1 MNDATLL
8 LIAATM
14 LLLIG
19 IYGLLF
25 IRNLIKIVV
34 AIQIMVKAA
43 MLALVT
49 AGDINGQLNLGQSM
63 AITVLAADTVVAIV
77 GLGLAVKIKQH
88 FGTLDID
95 KIVNL
100 EG

>member
-1 MNDATLL
+1 VNDATLL
-8 LIAATM
+8 FIAATM

-95 KIVNL
+95 EIVNL

>member
-1 MNDATLL
+1 
-8 LIAATM
+8 M

>member
-1 MNDATLL
+1 
-8 LIAATM
+8 M

-95 KIVNL
+95 EIVNL

>member
-1 MNDATLL
+1 MNDATLPF
-8 LIAATM
+8 IAATM

-49 AGDINGQLNLGQSM
+49 AGDMNGQLNLGQSM
-63 AITVLAADTVVAIV
+63 AITVLAADTVVAII

-95 KIVNL
+95 QIVNA